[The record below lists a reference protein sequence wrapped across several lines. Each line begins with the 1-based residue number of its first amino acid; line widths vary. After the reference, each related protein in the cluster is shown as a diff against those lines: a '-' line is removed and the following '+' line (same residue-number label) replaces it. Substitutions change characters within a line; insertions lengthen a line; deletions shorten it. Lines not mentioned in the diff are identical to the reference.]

1 MLIKH
6 EVHVD
11 EWVDVEY
18 TLSMEDITCLLCEL
32 EADATENASQNRHL
46 DLLSVCGRVLK
57 GYTPD
62 AISRIEPK
70 YRPRVVAILEAY
82 LHVWRE
88 SLDLPH
94 SKGDSAAKNRG
105 EAMHEY
111 KGN

>member
-46 DLLSVCGRVLK
+46 DLLSVCG
-57 GYTPD
+57 
-62 AISRIEPK
+62 
-70 YRPRVVAILEAY
+70 
-82 LHVWRE
+82 
-88 SLDLPH
+88 
-94 SKGDSAAKNRG
+94 
-105 EAMHEY
+105 EY
-111 KGN
+111 

>member
-70 YRPRVVAILEAY
+70 YRPRVVAMLEAT
-82 LHVWRE
+82 LQTWRE

-94 SKGDSAAKNRG
+94 NKG
-105 EAMHEY
+105 
-111 KGN
+111 GNDVGDR